1 MKRWGVVVA
10 CGIAAACGSAPN
22 DDAATADDQEVKERM
37 ALFGDDRVG
46 DALKNNLTKVP
57 ATFQDFEA
65 LFSVG
70 RKCARED
77 SKEIFVVEESNSRV
91 SGTVVKTTGLLPR
104 AVITGCN
111 TDRANP
117 DSVKKSFELMAAL
130 VSNPDSPGAKSG
142 DAMVF
147 TPLEV
152 MALDRRTGTYNFY
165 VFESNGAGKP
175 GTITRLIR
183 DAKTSV
189 TKSFRL
195 APGGKVQKATEA
207 EKRCFSCHV
216 NGGPIMNEIGQP
228 WTNWVSTRSTL
239 PKGSFTGETLS
250 VVSEAAPI
258 SMTHDRSSLA
268 NDLEQIMRA
277 GIRVWING
285 DTPTTG
291 FGLMT
296 LEGSA
301 PGGLPLLLKSSF
313 CQTELNYLSA
323 ADIVPLELFV
333 DPQAAIGSGIAAPSP
348 YASEVFPTLLPI
360 RSEHDRRIEMYL
372 LKSGYLTVNTVAALR
387 VVDDEKDI
395 FSDARCKL
403 YDKALA
409 NLPTDK
415 AAIDAHVRKVV
426 VDAVKA
432 KQLGTVSAARE
443 AYLLALLDAATAADK
458 LSSARTA
465 YHADLKARFDKAAA
479 LLTTASGRTT
489 LKARVTAKKAAAKAM
504 FPDAANPMPILE

>member
-1 MKRWGVVVA
+1 MKRWGVISVCA
-10 CGIAAACGSAPN
+10 IAAACGSAPD

-57 ATFQDFEA
+57 ATFQDYEA

-77 SKEIFVVEESNSRV
+77 SKEIFVVEESNSRAG
-91 SGTVVKTTGLLPR
+91 GTVVTTTNLLPR
-104 AVITGCN
+104 AVVTGCN

-117 DSVKKSFELMAAL
+117 DSIKKSFELMTAL
-130 VSNPDSPGAKSG
+130 ISSPDAPGAKKG

-165 VFESNGAGKP
+165 VFETNGAGKP
-175 GTITRLIR
+175 GTITRFIR
-183 DAKTSV
+183 DAKTSA

-195 APGGKVQKATEA
+195 APGGKVEKKTET

-239 PKGSFTGETLS
+239 PKGTFTGETLA
-250 VVSEAAPI
+250 VVSESAPI
-258 SMTHDRSSLA
+258 SMSHDRSSLA

-323 ADIVPLELFV
+323 ADTVPLEMFV
-333 DPQAAIGSGIAAPSP
+333 DPSAAIGSGIAAPAP
-348 YASEVFPTLLPI
+348 YPSEIFPTLLPI

-372 LKSGYLTVNTVAALR
+372 LKSGYLTVNTVAAIRL
-387 VVDDEKDI
+387 VDDEHDI
-395 FSDARCKL
+395 FSGARCKL
-403 YDKALA
+403 YDQALT

-415 AAIDAHVRKVV
+415 AKVDAHLRTVV
-426 VDAVKA
+426 SNALKA
-432 KQLGTVSAARE
+432 KALGTVSAARD
-443 AYLLALLDAATAADK
+443 AYLAKLLDPAATADA
-458 LSSARTA
+458 LSTARTA
-465 YHADLKARFDKAAA
+465 YYADLKSRFDKAAA
-479 LLTTASGRTT
+479 QLTTATGRTK
-489 LKARVTAKKAAAKAM
+489 LKSRVTATKAAAKAM
-504 FPDAANPMPILE
+504 FPDAANPLPILE